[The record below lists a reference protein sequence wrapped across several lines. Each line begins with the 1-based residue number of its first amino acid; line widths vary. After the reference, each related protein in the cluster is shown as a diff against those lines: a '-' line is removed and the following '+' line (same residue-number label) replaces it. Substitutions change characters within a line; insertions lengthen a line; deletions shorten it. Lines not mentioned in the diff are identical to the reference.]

1 LNIVDLFEE
10 PSKYG
15 IPMHR
20 NEDGKWEGKVSKLF
34 VVEDQDWVM
43 NYDRGWDIRPNLM
56 NKSDCYKII
65 YDLEMSDLS
74 VLECEHD
81 DDYDFIIGSEIL

>member
-1 LNIVDLFEE
+1 MYKNYEFEAKVFEE

-20 NEDGKWEGKVSKLF
+20 NEDGKWEGKVSKLY

-56 NKSDCYKII
+56 NKFTIVDKKRLNIV
-65 YDLEMSDLS
+65 DLFDT
-74 VLECEHD
+74 
-81 DDYDFIIGSEIL
+81 IKATN